1 METQVTKKIAT
12 IPGRQGDV
20 MLVAVASIPS
30 NVVEVPRER
39 GSVVLAYG
47 EATGHKH
54 RIPHRSATLY
64 RSESDVDLRFL
75 KIGGAG
81 ATLLHD
87 EHSKLRIP
95 PGTYRV
101 LIQRTWSDADEAVN
115 VSD

>member
-1 METQVTKKIAT
+1 MKKKTPIS

-20 MLVAVASIPS
+20 MLVAVDSIPAG
-30 NVVEVPRER
+30 VVAVPRES

-54 RIPHRSATLY
+54 RIPHRSAQLY
-64 RSESDVDLRFL
+64 RSESDVDLRWL

-87 EHSKLRIP
+87 EHGKVKVP
-95 PGTYRV
+95 PGAYRV
-101 LIQRTWSDADEAVN
+101 LIQRTWSDADEAVI
-115 VSD
+115 VID